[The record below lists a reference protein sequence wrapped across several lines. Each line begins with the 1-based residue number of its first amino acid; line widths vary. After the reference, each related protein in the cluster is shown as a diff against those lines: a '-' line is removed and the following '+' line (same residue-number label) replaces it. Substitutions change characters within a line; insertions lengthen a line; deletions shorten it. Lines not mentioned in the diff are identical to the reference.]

1 MRSIVLLFVCISFLA
16 GCAGHFQRA
25 ERHAASDEWA
35 QALHEYREAY
45 ARNPGN
51 IQYKS
56 RLRQAE
62 LRAADFF
69 YQRGQ
74 RFAEQGNFDA
84 AMIEFQQGLNAMPE
98 HSKLIQGMT
107 AVVARNEAG
116 RLYGEA
122 RSILEAGKTA
132 EARVRLEQVL
142 ELDPEHTGALQA
154 LKDVRKRDQ
163 ERGADALALT
173 SRAPITLN
181 FRQTDLRVAFE
192 FIGKSFGINVVF
204 DDGIKP
210 TPVNLFVQNV
220 TFEQALKLMLAT
232 TRTFYREVGANTVL
246 IVPDSKEKRAQY
258 EDQMVRVFYLNTIRA
273 KDMAELIR
281 NTLAPKKL
289 TITEANNSLVVR
301 DTPEVL
307 RLTEQLIEVSDIRS
321 AELLLEVE
329 ILEVNRTKAE
339 RLGLDFGSEIGVKF
353 PNFPVSDSWRNAIRA
368 GTVALPAA
376 TLRYFKQDVDAKT
389 LANPKVRV
397 MNTKSAKIH
406 IGDRVPLRAATL
418 VDALGQT
425 RTSYEYRDVGIK
437 LNVEPTIHL
446 DNSASVKLSLE
457 VSTLGQNL
465 GTVDEPAFSIGTRNA
480 ESSMVLRDGETVILG
495 GLIKDEE
502 RSNQVRLPGLGDIP
516 LAGKLFTS
524 FDNSGGRT
532 DVLLTITSRV
542 VRGWELPAKS
552 TRAFFA
558 GTENVL
564 SDRPA
569 LAALGVAGG
578 GSAIRSDAGTA
589 LVADMPALASGQSSQ
604 PEGSPTP
611 PPEAAATTPMVAF
624 SQASYDV
631 VSGQEIDLAL
641 VGSGLAQASEVYFGI
656 GFNPSLLHF
665 VRVAPGSASAESIN
679 VNGSAAS
686 ASMSMSLFYSPGAPP
701 ADGATLAHVIL
712 AAQKPGIVYLVQ
724 SSPTVVLTDGTRVA
738 GLSRATRINI
748 R

>member
-1 MRSIVLLFVCISFLA
+1 MRSIALLLLIISSLS

-25 ERHAASDEWA
+25 EKHAASDEWA
-35 QALHEYREAY
+35 QAVLEYRQAY
-45 ARNPGN
+45 AKNPGD

-74 RFAEQGNFDA
+74 RFAEQANFDA
-84 AMIEFQQGLNAMPE
+84 AIIEFQQGLNAMPE
-98 HSKLIQGMT
+98 HSKLIQGMNN
-107 AVVARNEAG
+107 VVARKEASK
-116 RLYGEA
+116 LYVEARTLFDAGKAAEA
-122 RSILEAGKTA
+122 RS
-132 EARVRLEQVL
+132 RLEQVL
-142 ELDPEHTGALQA
+142 ELDPDHPPALAA
-154 LKDVRKRDQ
+154 LKTLRQQEQ
-163 ERGADALALT
+163 ERGADTLALK

-181 FRQTDLRVAFE
+181 FRQTDLRTAFE

-204 DDGIKP
+204 DEGIKAM
-210 TPVNLFVQNV
+210 PVTLFVQNV
-220 TFEQALKLMLAT
+220 TFDQALKLMLAT

-258 EDQMVRVFYLNTIRA
+258 EDQMVQVFYLNTIRA
-273 KDMAELIR
+273 KDMADLVR
-281 NTLAPKKL
+281 TTFAPKKL
-289 TITEANNSLVVR
+289 SVSEANNSLVIR

-307 RLTEQLIEVSDIRS
+307 RLTAQLIETSDVRS

-329 ILEVNRTKAE
+329 ILEINRNKAE

-397 MNTKSAKIH
+397 MNNKTAKIH

-446 DNSASVKLSLE
+446 DNSATVKLSLE

-465 GTVDEPAFSIGTRNA
+465 GTVQEPAFSIGTRNA
-480 ESSMVLRDGETVILG
+480 ETSMVLRDGETVILG
-495 GLIKDEE
+495 GLIRDEE

-524 FDNSGGRT
+524 FDNTGGRT

-542 VRGWELPAKS
+542 VRGWELPGKNAR
-552 TRAFFA
+552 TFFA
-558 GTENVL
+558 GTDNAL

-578 GSAIRSDAGTA
+578 EGQVVSDAAPPGGSAPAPSTTNPAASATAPPLPAEPAPQAAPVIAFAQGT
-589 LVADMPALASGQSSQ
+589 
-604 PEGSPTP
+604 
-611 PPEAAATTPMVAF
+611 
-624 SQASYDV
+624 YDV

-641 VGSGLAQASEVYFGI
+641 VGTGLGPATEVYFGM

-665 VRVAPGSASAESIN
+665 VRVAPGNAPAESIG
-679 VNGSAAS
+679 VNGSPAS
-686 ASMSMSLFYSPGAPP
+686 TSVSLTLLYAPGAPP
-701 ADGATLAHVIL
+701 PDGATLAHVVL

-724 SSPTVVLTDGTRVA
+724 SSPTVVLADGTRVA
-738 GLSRATRINI
+738 GQSRATRINI

>member
-1 MRSIVLLFVCISFLA
+1 MRSLFLALVCIPLLV
-16 GCAGHFQRA
+16 GCAGNFQRA
-25 ERHAASDEWA
+25 EQHAAHDQWVA
-35 QALHEYREAY
+35 AVQEYREAY
-45 ARNPGN
+45 ARHPEN

-74 RFAEQGNFDA
+74 RLAEQENFDA
-84 AMIEFQQGLNAMPE
+84 AIIEFQQGLNAMPE
-98 HSKLIQGMT
+98 HSKLVQ
-107 AVVARNEAG
+107 ALNAAAARKEASA
-116 RLYGEA
+116 LYSEA
-122 RSILEAGKTA
+122 RAILEAGKTV
-132 EARVRLEQVL
+132 EARTRMERIL
-142 ELDPEHTGALQA
+142 ELDPEHAGATKV
-154 LKDVRKRDQ
+154 LKDLRSQDQ
-163 ERGADALALT
+163 ERGADSLALK

-181 FRQTDLRVAFE
+181 FRQTDLRAAFE

-204 DDGIKP
+204 DEGVKP
-210 TPVNLFVQNV
+210 MPVTLFVQNV
-220 TFEQALKLMLAT
+220 TFDQALKLMLAT
-232 TRTFYREVGANTVL
+232 TRTFYREIGANTVL

-258 EDQMVRVFYLNTIRA
+258 EDQMMRVFYLNTIRA
-273 KDMAELIR
+273 KDMADMLR
-281 NTLAPKKL
+281 ATLAPKKM
-289 TITEANNSLVVR
+289 TVAEANNSLVVR

-307 RLTEQLIEVSDIRS
+307 RLTEQLIETSDIRS

-329 ILEVNRTKAE
+329 ILEINRNKAE

-353 PNFPVSDSWRNAIRA
+353 PTFPVSDSWRTAIRA
-368 GTVALPAA
+368 GTVTLPAA

-397 MNTKSAKIH
+397 MHTKIAKIH

-437 LNVEPTIHL
+437 LSVEPTIHL
-446 DNSASVKLSLE
+446 DNSATVKLSLE

-480 ESSMVLRDGETVILG
+480 ETSMVLRDGDTVILG

-524 FDNSGGRT
+524 FDDTGNRT

-542 VRGWELPAKS
+542 VRGWELPGKNA
-552 TRAFFA
+552 RVFFA

-569 LAALGVAGG
+569 LAALGVASGDTVIRTDAGAPLAVG
-578 GSAIRSDAGTA
+578 GSGP
-589 LVADMPALASGQSSQ
+589 PAVSNAPDSQ
-604 PEGSPTP
+604 TT
-611 PPEAAATTPMVAF
+611 PPEAAQPTPMVTF
-624 SQASYDV
+624 SQGSYDV
-631 VSGQEIDLAL
+631 VSGQELNMAL
-641 VGSGLAQASEVYFGI
+641 VGSGLGQATEVYFGI
-656 GFNPSLLHF
+656 GFNPSSLRF
-665 VRVAPGSASAESIN
+665 VRVAPGNAPAESIN
-679 VNGSAAS
+679 VNGDAS
-686 ASMSMSLFYSPGAPP
+686 STSVSLSLLYAPGAPP
-701 ADGATLAHVIL
+701 ANGATLAHVVL

-724 SSPTVVLTDGTRVA
+724 STPTIVLADGTRVA
-738 GLSRATRINI
+738 GQSRATRINI

>member
-1 MRSIVLLFVCISFLA
+1 MRSIALLIIGIFFLA

-25 ERHAASDEWA
+25 EQHAAHDEWA
-35 QALHEYREAY
+35 QAVLEYREAY

-74 RFAEQGNFDA
+74 RFAEQANFDA
-84 AMIEFQQGLNAMPE
+84 AILEFQQGLNAMPE
-98 HSKLIQGMT
+98 HSKLSQGMT
-107 AVVARNEAG
+107 AVVARK
-116 RLYGEA
+116 
-122 RSILEAGKTA
+122 EAGKLYI
-132 EARVRLEQVL
+132 EARAILESGKTVEARTRLEQVL
-142 ELDPEHTGALQA
+142 ELDPHHAGAMQA
-154 LKDVRKRDQ
+154 LKELHKQDQ
-163 ERGADALALT
+163 ERGADSLALK
-173 SRAPITLN
+173 SRTPITLN
-181 FRQTDLRVAFE
+181 FRQTDLRTAFE

-204 DDGIKP
+204 DEGIKP
-210 TPVNLFVQNV
+210 TPVTLFVQNV
-220 TFEQALKLMLAT
+220 TFDQALKLMLAT

-258 EDQMVRVFYLNTIRA
+258 EDQMVRVFYLSTIRA
-273 KDMAELIR
+273 KDMAEMIR
-281 NTLAPKKL
+281 TTLAPKKL
-289 TITEANNSLVVR
+289 TVAEANNSLVVR

-307 RLTEQLIEVSDIRS
+307 RLTEHLIETSDIRS

-329 ILEVNRTKAE
+329 ILEVNRNKAE

-353 PNFPVSDSWRNAIRA
+353 PSFPVSDSWRKAIRA

-397 MNTKSAKIH
+397 MHTKTAKIH

-437 LNVEPTIHL
+437 LSVEPTIHL
-446 DNSASVKLSLE
+446 DNSATVKLALE

-465 GTVDEPAFSIGTRNA
+465 GTVQEPAFSIGTRNA
-480 ESSMVLRDGETVILG
+480 ETSMVLRDGETVILG

-524 FDNSGGRT
+524 FDNTGGRT

-542 VRGWELPAKS
+542 VRGWELPGKNV
-552 TRAFFA
+552 RVFFA

-569 LAALGVAGG
+569 LAALGVVSGD
-578 GSAIRSDAGTA
+578 STIRSDANATLVTDAIAQSAAASPSASTPPSPEA
-589 LVADMPALASGQSSQ
+589 LP
-604 PEGSPTP
+604 PTP
-611 PPEAAATTPMVAF
+611 VIAF
-624 SQASYDV
+624 SQATYDV
-631 VSGQEIDLAL
+631 VSGQEVDLAL
-641 VGSGLAQASEVYFGI
+641 VGTGLGQATELYFGI
-656 GFNPSLLHF
+656 GFNPSFLRF
-665 VRVAPGSASAESIN
+665 VRVAPGNSPAESIN

-686 ASMSMSLFYSPGAPP
+686 TSVSMSLIYSPGAPP
-701 ADGATLAHVIL
+701 ADGATLAHVVL

-724 SSPTVVLTDGTRVA
+724 STPTVVLADGTRVA
-738 GLSRATRINI
+738 GQSRATRINI